1 MISEH
6 LQRIYEKRY
15 GPELSKGLNGNV
27 VSTASSLLLLAAKED
42 KEREIRRNKKAK
54 HRHPHGVIEDDE
66 DPEYANLLIYTSDP
80 KLSSRKLEEKTR
92 RVWLDIARKDI
103 PRVSCESSAK
113 IRSMDRL
120 L

>member
-15 GPELSKGLNGNV
+15 GPELSKGLNGNT

-42 KEREIRRNKKAK
+42 KEREGRRLKKAK
-54 HRHPHGVIEDDE
+54 HRHTQGVFEDEE
-66 DPEYANLLIYTSDP
+66 DPEYANLLMYTSDP
-80 KLSSRKLEEKTR
+80 KLSPRKIEETTR

-103 PRVSCESSAK
+103 PRVSCDYVVRDKNVA
-113 IRSMDRL
+113 
-120 L
+120 